1 MLRVDRRALWEFH
14 GDSQESLRRLPCPTA
29 VMDEYAASVATLVGM
44 LGIDAGQAGTL
55 LQNAGGNIE
64 AAASEYFYMME
75 EGGGTDGETDGAST
89 DMDEDEDMAMAMAP
103 PPTMARPTAKR
114 PKLEARPAPRLGLD
128 AAGLAALQAG
138 FALSA
143 APADGADALH
153 RAALLSGA
161 AEEDGLSLYGD
172 SGESDLVGL
181 LKASAAAAP
190 FVTAVATSLS
200 LAEQES
206 VYGPAL
212 ESLLRRL
219 DPYSGGAVESGR
231 LRSGEWTGR
240 EAEGLGVLRLL
251 SPSPAGLT
259 GQRVILTAALF
270 KDPAAKAAALRWLG
284 AVLAANG
291 ANADGGKQQSPQEA
305 MRARQSGASGGAAAV
320 LLQLC
325 GPFLTPTALRD
336 GKGHDGF
343 ARLDWRLTEAGGDP
357 SGGGGA
363 GAGGSGGFEESNEEA
378 DELAQA
384 DQALPLTHQLVD
396 ASIQVLH
403 SAQAIKLSL
412 LSSSDAAA
420 EPAPPPNTPPP
431 AGAAGGSAEGVA
443 AGGGDAEAELH
454 FAELHFVT
462 ECFFLC
468 LRALHVGVLPA
479 MRGAGR
485 RLPAMRRCERIL
497 LELQRKGGAA
507 AFDAHLH
514 AIKEAGQ
521 GKAQAAVLAYR
532 LLLDGPR
539 LQPLLLRFCGL
550 AGAGLEH
557 LWREARGS
565 SISGESAA
573 AADACAAL
581 PASTLT
587 DVFALL
593 VLFARKDPQALV
605 ASEVAAPL
613 VSRCACRWAL
623 ASSPFV
629 RFTAAELLETL
640 VQMDEHAARLAGSR
654 LRGVAGPLVRLI
666 DAEAASEVQLP
677 LLSLY
682 VELGLHTNAAA
693 VSDKNGDRFRIM
705 SVLRALWQQ
714 PQPWR
719 ALQAAAA
726 ASLEPGGGGDGGAAF
741 GEFAE
746 TLVKEAV
753 FLLADALGRLADVH
767 TRQEE
772 MPASVRRG
780 DKAASLPAPPPA
792 SAADKEKEAAW
803 AALSGKERQARE
815 ARLEQCRRT
824 AKGFLQLAHSSLAAL
839 LFLTDEAGVCSAFAS
854 HPSRASKLA
863 AMLVEFLRKLCDVKA
878 REGLRVDQP
887 DKLGWH
893 PKKMRSDTR
902 PHPKKMLS
910 DTRTHPKKRLSDTR
924 THPKKMLS
932 DTRTHPK
939 KMLSDTAQLL
949 LHAASRVPAFVQT
962 LAACDNLDVPL
973 LHTAT
978 NILEHAFN
986 R

>member
-1 MLRVDRRALWEFH
+1 
-14 GDSQESLRRLPCPTA
+14 
-29 VMDEYAASVATLVGM
+29 MDEYAASVATLVGM

-64 AAASEYFYMME
+64 AAASE
-75 EGGGTDGETDGAST
+75 
-89 DMDEDEDMAMAMAP
+89 
-103 PPTMARPTAKR
+103 
-114 PKLEARPAPRLGLD
+114 
-128 AAGLAALQAG
+128 Q
-138 FALSA
+138 
-143 APADGADALH
+143 
-153 RAALLSGA
+153 ALLSGA

-240 EAEGLGVLRLL
+240 EAEGLGDRAVLEGGWEEVWQLQSRQQTT
-251 SPSPAGLT
+251 S
-259 GQRVILTAALF
+259 QRVILTAALF

-305 MRARQSGASGGAAAV
+305 MRARQSGASGGGMSQLARQSCSSDGALLSAAAV

-384 DQALPLTHQLVD
+384 DQALPLTNQLVD
-396 ASIQVLH
+396 ASL
-403 SAQAIKLSL
+403 QAIKLSL

-485 RLPAMRRCERIL
+485 VLPAMRRCERIL

-587 DVFALL
+587 DLFALL

-910 DTRTHPKKRLSDTR
+910 DT
-924 THPKKMLS
+924 
-932 DTRTHPK
+932 
-939 KMLSDTAQLL
+939 AQLL
-949 LHAASRVPAFVQT
+949 LHAASRVPAFVHT

-973 LHTAT
+973 LHTAA